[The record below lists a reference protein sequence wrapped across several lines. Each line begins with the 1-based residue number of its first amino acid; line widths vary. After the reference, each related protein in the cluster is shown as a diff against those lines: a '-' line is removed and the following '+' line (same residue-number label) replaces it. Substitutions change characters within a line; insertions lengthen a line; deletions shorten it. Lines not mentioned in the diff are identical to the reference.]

1 MTRRFFMAFLIA
13 CVAVLSGRSL
23 LICTMNM
30 AAPVAKSHCA
40 GAPAPADTDCM
51 IEVNAPSGLPSVEQS
66 PTVDLVAAI
75 AYQLAPVLSLATQ
88 SFAAFRLEPIA
99 FESPPASIQILRI

>member
-1 MTRRFFMAFLIA
+1 MARRFLLVFLIA

-30 AAPVAKSHCA
+30 AAVQESPSHCT
-40 GAPAPADTDCM
+40 PAPVDTDCM
-51 IEVNAPSGLPSVEQS
+51 VEVNAPSGLPSVEQS
-66 PTVDLVAAI
+66 PTIDIVAAI
-75 AYQLAPVLSLATQ
+75 AYHLAPVLSLSTQ
-88 SFAAFRLEPIA
+88 SFAAFRFEPIA